1 MKTTSE
7 KLQGHIDPVWLSK
20 LKPFLDSSKM
30 DNILS
35 FLTIKKN
42 AGRIIYPAQK
52 NMFNAF
58 KYTPF
63 DDVKVVILDQDPYPS
78 LGLADGLA
86 FSSNIPTVCPASLRN
101 ILKEVEEDVHN
112 GLSLE
117 RTSTYSLKTWAKQ
130 GVLLLN
136 TALTVEAN
144 DAGSHVLLWNDFTVN
159 VLNILNKEKDNLIF
173 LLWGKKANFFK
184 LYIDSNKH
192 YILESAHPSPLAGG
206 AKNNFSG
213 CKHFSKTNLILTEK
227 LQQEPIHW

>member
-7 KLQGHIDPVWLSK
+7 KLQGHIDPVWLEK
-20 LKPFLDSSKM
+20 LKSFLDSSKM
-30 DNILS
+30 NNILS

-42 AGRIIYPAQK
+42 AGKRIFPAQQK
-52 NMFNAF
+52 MFNAF

-63 DDVKVVILDQDPYPS
+63 NDVKVVILGQDPYPS

-101 ILKEVEEDVHN
+101 ILKEVEEDIHN

-117 RTSTYSLKTWAKQ
+117 RTSTYSLETWAKQ

-144 DAGSHVLLWNDFTVN
+144 DAGSHVLLWNPFTVN
-159 VLNILNKEKDNLIF
+159 VLNILNEQKEDLIF
-173 LLWGKKANFFK
+173 LLWGKQANFFK
-184 LYIDSNKH
+184 IYIDSNKH
-192 YILESAHPSPLAGG
+192 YILEAAHPSPLAMN

-227 LQQEPIHW
+227 LKKEPINW